1 MKLRNYLPGLGA
13 ALVLTAALTGSAM
26 AAEAPAGIS
35 VQLDGKNLTFTDAV
49 PQARDNRTFLPF
61 RAVFEAMGAVVTN
74 DGNVITATRDGKT
87 LTMTV
92 GSTAATVEEN
102 GTTTAITM
110 DVAPYVDSTT
120 WRTYV
125 PVRFAAQAFGCN
137 VGWDQEAMTAVIVDV
152 DHLLGDTTY
161 ELMDNYFAYLQT
173 QTQSSNQSMTGD
185 VDLSLF
191 LDSSLTGAEDVD
203 MAVTGSLTGVSSQT
217 AAQVKM
223 DLDLSDLA
231 GLAAGDPASMTA
243 EELKA
248 IDIRIGQSGAGGPDG
263 SGQGDLLHVPALCRR
278 RGRERLVLHGPQRPL
293 CPERP
298 GYGPAHD
305 RGPAEHY
312 HVRCAAAEP
321 LRH

>member
-110 DVAPYVDSTT
+110 DVAP
-120 WRTYV
+120 
-125 PVRFAAQAFGCN
+125 
-137 VGWDQEAMTAVIVDV
+137 
-152 DHLLGDTTY
+152 
-161 ELMDNYFAYLQT
+161 
-173 QTQSSNQSMTGD
+173 
-185 VDLSLF
+185 
-191 LDSSLTGAEDVD
+191 
-203 MAVTGSLTGVSSQT
+203 
-217 AAQVKM
+217 
-223 DLDLSDLA
+223 
-231 GLAAGDPASMTA
+231 
-243 EELKA
+243 
-248 IDIRIGQSGAGGPDG
+248 
-263 SGQGDLLHVPALCRR
+263 
-278 RGRERLVLHGPQRPL
+278 
-293 CPERP
+293 
-298 GYGPAHD
+298 
-305 RGPAEHY
+305 
-312 HVRCAAAEP
+312 
-321 LRH
+321 